1 MIKSYYDFLLES
13 ILYTSADFVNILNS
27 INDVVAKDFLQLIDN
42 DVETPYNALNVTDK
56 NDTISFLP
64 DNQFQRKLTSSNLG
78 TLLKGSPN
86 QTSVGRLVQKILQDN
101 KKTYTS
107 NQITEFTDKFKAAW
121 TKYYTK
127 EEKEPIRVVDGEEIK
142 YWYLEDSYNIESR
155 NGIGTL
161 GKSCMRYPDCEKYF
175 DIYVQNPDVC
185 KLIILTKEDDGEE
198 VLQARAL
205 IWKTKNEGWYLDR
218 IYFTDA
224 SERILIQ
231 EYAKKNYS
239 IKYAYDSG
247 VTPRLTIQLTS
258 KTLDYVR
265 YPYMDSFPYYYLIE
279 KKLYNYEPSV
289 SDRSKLFKI
298 QSTDGSAE
306 PMDLVYCELDD
317 NYYSSEEMIW
327 SEYHQCAIPSSQ
339 SVYSYYSRS
348 EIFEPLACYSN
359 ALEDYLPEGDAREV
373 YLDVNARHSDFYPRN
388 HQDIANEAEEGDFY
402 LKEILVK
409 VGAYYYLP
417 KNIVTIYTID
427 PSSKSDF
434 CRIFNKEKNIDI
446 SKCFCTE
453 SVAQGFGFKTSKT
466 ENQMSRIDYLRELY
480 DSVIFSVLESRFS
493 KLLKETEYSEDIMD
507 EIDDAKYHIHKIG
520 LSASLNYVH
529 KLGGLEAF
537 IKMYIELLGKST
549 VFSETVKNDFLFDI
563 LIEIAKSSGLSEVAT
578 ENLLESSKSTIH
590 KIITKHLYEFLIA
603 SAMSAESRGDI
614 SDWLVQVDS
623 SKIKDIVKIIETE
636 VENFEYLKD
645 PQVAKD
651 IFLTITARVIWESAR
666 RLQKVTGWDMRYSS
680 INFFFKEPNKL
691 KLLEYNP

>member
-13 ILYTSADFVNILNS
+13 ILYTSADFANILKS

-64 DNQFQRKLTSSNLG
+64 DNQFQRKLTPSNLA

-142 YWYLEDSYNIESR
+142 YWYLEDNHNEETLKGS
-155 NGIGTL
+155 GTL
-161 GKSCMRYPDCEKYF
+161 GKSCMRYSLCQEYF
-175 DIYVQNPDVC
+175 EIYVQNPDVC
-185 KLIILTKEDDGEE
+185 KMIILTKEEDEE
-198 VLQARAL
+198 VLRARAL
-205 IWKTKNEGWYLDR
+205 IWKTELSDWYLDR
-218 IYFTDA
+218 IYYTDA

-239 IKYAYDSG
+239 IKHAYDSG
-247 VTPRLTIQLTS
+247 ITPRLTIQLTS
-258 KTLDYVR
+258 KTLDYDI
-265 YPYMDSFPYYYLIE
+265 YPYMDSFPYYYLTE
-279 KKLYNYEPSV
+279 KKLYNYEPIV
-289 SDRSKLFKI
+289 SDRSKLFQI
-298 QSTDGSAE
+298 QTTDGNAE
-306 PMDLVYCELDD
+306 PMDRVYCELDG
-317 NYYSSEEMIW
+317 NYYSSDEMIW
-327 SEYHQCAIPSSQ
+327 SEYHQCDIPSSK
-339 SVYSYYSRS
+339 SVYSYYSQS
-348 EIFEPLACYSN
+348 EIFEPQACHSN

-373 YLDVNARHSDFYPRN
+373 YLDVNARHSDFYPRS

-409 VGAYYYLP
+409 IGAYYYLP

-427 PSSKSDF
+427 PASKSDF
-434 CRIFNKEKNIDI
+434 CRIFNKEKNIDV
-446 SKCFCTE
+446 SECFCTE
-453 SVAQGFGFKTSKT
+453 IVAQGFGFKTSKT
-466 ENQMSRIDYLRELY
+466 ENQMSRVDYLRELY
-480 DSVIFSVLESRFS
+480 DSVIFNILESRLS
-493 KLLKETEYSEDIMD
+493 KLLKMTEYSEDIKD
-507 EIDDAKYHIHKIG
+507 EIDDAKYYIHKIG

-529 KLGGLEAF
+529 KLGGLDGF
-537 IKMYIELLGKST
+537 INMYLDILSKSIVYSKT
-549 VFSETVKNDFLFDI
+549 INDSFIFDL
-563 LIEIAKSSGLSEVAT
+563 LIEIAESSGLSEIAT

-603 SAMSAESRGDI
+603 TGDVSPRLI
-614 SDWLVQVDS
+614 KVDS
-623 SKIKDIVKIIETE
+623 SKVNNIVDIIETD
-636 VENFEYLKD
+636 VENFRDLED
-645 PQVAKD
+645 SEVAID
-651 IFLTITARVIWESAR
+651 IFLTTIARVLWKSVTIIQSS
-666 RLQKVTGWDMRYSS
+666 TGWDMRYSS